1 MRIGRLAAGAAMI
14 ALLAGCS
21 SDSSTPAESSP
32 AATEVTIFAAA
43 SLKATFTELGTQFEA
58 AHPGTTVKFNF
69 AGSSD
74 LVAQLQQ
81 GAPADAFASADEAN
95 MDKAADADLLA
106 AEPVIFATN
115 SMIIAVPPDNPA
127 NITEWDDL
135 ANDDVQV
142 VVCAP
147 EVPCGA
153 ATVRVE
159 ENTGVELQPVSEEDS
174 VTDVLNKVATGEAD
188 AGIVYITD
196 VQAAGDSVEGIEI
209 PAKGNAVNSYPIAVV
224 ANSTQAELAQE
235 FQDLVVGP
243 EGQKVMAEAGF
254 GAP

>member
-1 MRIGRLAAGAAMI
+1 MKLGKLATGIAMI

-74 LVAQLQQ
+74 LVAQLEQ

-95 MDKAADADLLA
+95 MDKAVSADLVA

-127 NITEWDDL
+127 NITGWDDL

-159 ENTGVELQPVSEEDS
+159 ENTGVELQPVSEEAS

-196 VQAAGDSVEGIEI
+196 VQAAGDTVEGIEI
-209 PAKGNAVNSYPIAVV
+209 PAKDNAVNSYPIAVV

>member
-95 MDKAADADLLA
+95 MDKAADLLA

-159 ENTGVELQPVSEEDS
+159 ENTGVELQPVSEEAS

-196 VQAAGDSVEGIEI
+196 VQAAGDTVVGIEI